1 MQAYWDLVEQI
12 IRESD
17 IVLEILD
24 ARLVEFSRNPKL
36 EELIK
41 KIDRPRI
48 FVINKMD
55 LISDTK
61 KLEKEADKLKESE
74 KSDIVYVTIKHRKS
88 IKILLGK
95 IKQVFSKYG
104 KRKNYVAMPMI
115 ERPYREAR
123 GDVIVGIVGY
133 PNVGKS
139 TIINGLT
146 FKNKVK
152 VSRTA
157 GTTHGIHWI
166 NASDGIKFIDTPGV
180 IPLEKIDDTR
190 LGLISARNPERIKE
204 PDVVAFKIIDMF
216 VKENKLDNLKSFYHL
231 ELGEEK
237 DPSVIIEK
245 IALKRNFV
253 LKKGLPDEN
262 RASLLI
268 IGDWQTGKLKL

>member
-1 MQAYWDLVEQI
+1 MEAYWDLVEQI

-17 IVLEILD
+17 VVLEILD

-48 FVINKMD
+48 FVINKID
-55 LISDTK
+55 LVSDRR
-61 KLEKEADKLKESE
+61 KLEIEADKLKQCD
-74 KSDIVYVTIKHRKS
+74 KSDIIYVTIKDRKS

-95 IKQVFSKYG
+95 IKQVFHKYG
-104 KRKNYVAMPMI
+104 KRKNYAPSPMM

-146 FKNKVK
+146 FKSKVK

-157 GTTHGIHWI
+157 GTTHGVHWI

-180 IPLEKIDDTR
+180 IPLEKPDDTR
-190 LGLISARNPERIKE
+190 LGLIAAKNPERIKE
-204 PDVVAFKIIDMF
+204 PVLLAFKIIEMF
-216 VKENKLDNLKSFYHL
+216 IKDNKVDNLKRFYNL
-231 ELGEEK
+231 EIGEEQ
-237 DPSVIIEK
+237 DPDTIIDK
-245 IALKRNFV
+245 IAVKRNFV
-253 LKKGLPDEN
+253 LKKGVADEH
-262 RASLLI
+262 RAALI
-268 IGDWQTGKLKL
+268 IISDWQTGKLKL